1 MASLAILLYPD
12 WQLQKAACLPGWS
25 SGLTVHPGYV
35 LVTEQL
41 AAWSSHTCSRNRER
55 WRAARVLPLSIER
68 VCMAA
73 MIPTFFKSVHQ
84 IGGYMAKKALSSL
97 YKAARMSRDVEAW
110 QDHIPSCGMHAK

>member
-1 MASLAILLYPD
+1 
-12 WQLQKAACLPGWS
+12 
-25 SGLTVHPGYV
+25 
-35 LVTEQL
+35 
-41 AAWSSHTCSRNRER
+41 
-55 WRAARVLPLSIER
+55 
-68 VCMAA
+68 MAA